1 MGRLMGILG
10 IILLV
15 FAGILLFV
23 GLCLGDRCDWSE
35 DGTFIFWL
43 IVAGLSLILFEGSR

>member
-1 MGRLMGILG
+1 MLG
-10 IILLV
+10 VIGGGLLA
-15 FAGILLFV
+15 FASFILFV
-23 GLCLGDRCDWSE
+23 GICLGDRCDWSE